1 MHSLDDAEVA
11 SQSFLRWTS
20 LDGHDSPPWEIGC
33 ARWTWQ
39 DEPEIRRGVLVFDL
53 PVSSVGTKWS
63 WVRIGSPYMQPAI
76 AFRGGETG
84 RARDLN
90 GCHELSHI
98 VREILGIR
106 VGCCEERWCNR
117 FAVATLAPEH
127 VVRRAWACEGAN
139 LGRIQ
144 RHMPRLFATA
154 ATLRIG
160 ELGLAPVVVFDLGR
174 RRYAEGGAL
183 PARESE
189 RLYRLA
195 LASNDGRAVGD
206 GMRAYRLPDGAD
218 RVAIIGERMAA

>member
-1 MHSLDDAEVA
+1 MRLGASHVKRLAPSRPARSLGAGDLRSTGRVSVAMLFRGGCALHSLADAEVA

-39 DEPEIRRGVLVFDL
+39 DDPEIRRGVLVFDL

-63 WVRIGSPYMQPAI
+63 WVKIGSPYLQPAI

-106 VGCCEERWCNR
+106 IACCEERWCNR
-117 FAVATLAPEH
+117 FAVATLAGDAPGVE
-127 VVRRAWACEGAN
+127 WEGA
-139 LGRIQ
+139 GEADAAAGTKSA
-144 RHMPRLFATA
+144 ATA
-154 ATLRIG
+154 IAMCTWENG
-160 ELGLAPVVVFDLGR
+160 H
-174 RRYAEGGAL
+174 
-183 PARESE
+183 
-189 RLYRLA
+189 
-195 LASNDGRAVGD
+195 
-206 GMRAYRLPDGAD
+206 
-218 RVAIIGERMAA
+218 